1 MASYLVKKNTTGH
14 YEISRNKTSH
24 HQDGRRHENIHNCPI
39 IIPNQKVRMG
49 RRMREKSKMLLL
61 HTLLLIVVSLANW
74 VNALSLT
81 TRQGKPPNKL
91 FQRNLPN
98 KQFQNTFSLKASK
111 LEIEQ
116 PFAGVDDNTQDHFEI
131 KTDGNVTDFVVT
143 TNELVNT
150 KNGVQSQSKNGKQT
164 PLKNGK
170 QAPSTRSLWRRRH
183 ARSIAEG
190 IRRERSKTKKL
201 SSLLQKA
208 RQDTIDA
215 NRQFLRSVITGF
227 ISAVAEKSEGLSV
240 KVKTRKGTP
249 FWEKHIDSIEI
260 AFSRLDF
267 RPIRIGGIAKGKV
280 SKGIGAESNQQEI
293 LRPSNKKMSDALNTT
308 DVDCMIEAFQ
318 RIDADNSGTLDRDEI
333 AEALESLTYSNSDS
347 DLYAELASELVDL
360 YDANGDGVVDF
371 EEYKLMVEHMADLR
385 DNQQRINN
393 EAETKLADE
402 ESSKRRWLSFGK
414 SDRVNNDEEIEVL
427 TNSTLSYNDSV
438 INADSDIIDPMR
450 SSTGAIT
457 ITDLKLDL
465 RRLVFG
471 AVPGVKKITP
481 GGPLVLEP
489 FTANLKGS
497 FNDEDILQSFLVNK
511 GLRLLAARAIRRRVR
526 SLRDLTD
533 GALFLGRSWNM
544 ASVQAPVVEVP
555 QITQVEFDKRN
566 RLIVTGR
573 AKVRTSPDA
582 PEIEQAFK
590 LRTKLGTRKNG
601 QAIRLE
607 QPELALV
614 IECPKGWERNI
625 VSTCQKFNLTVPTK
639 PDPLYSFFPIY
650 SPFKLEEDDGFD
662 MGPDNRLKSLRIQ
675 DGALHFEMR
684 AVLRPGRF
692 LGSHYVAFTLP
703 MRTFLIT
710 LERVVGAIRTA
721 RKNKSEAKVAMKLAS
736 KSQEGSS
743 AVDTTDRVVS
753 REYGSRPDLSF
764 TDTTKEDNPIQ
775 PRPQKNFFS
784 RFIEGYQD
792 AEKEDEVQSERFTNA
807 ISEWFGRQGR
817 NTEND

>member
-1 MASYLVKKNTTGH
+1 MASCLANDKANGDYQISENKRSHEKNRSFD
-14 YEISRNKTSH
+14 ILIRNRKL
-24 HQDGRRHENIHNCPI
+24 
-39 IIPNQKVRMG
+39 RMEC
-49 RRMREKSKMLLL
+49 RIRPRLKMLLL
-61 HTLLLIVVSLANW
+61 HVLVLIVLCLANW

-81 TRQGKPPNKL
+81 SKHGKPLHKFFERNSPKVQIPNILK
-91 FQRNLPN
+91 
-98 KQFQNTFSLKASK
+98 LKASK
-111 LEIEQ
+111 LD
-116 PFAGVDDNTQDHFEI
+116 VDKIDHPITRVVGNIQDPNSI
-131 KTDGNVTDFVVT
+131 RVKICIDGNATDSVWTDEVVKA
-143 TNELVNT
+143 T
-150 KNGVQSQSKNGKQT
+150 KICKKDAMKNGKKD
-164 PLKNGK
+164 PSKNEE
-170 QAPSTRSLWRRRH
+170 APSTRSLWRRRH
-183 ARSIAEG
+183 ARSITEG

-215 NRQFLRSVITGF
+215 NRQFLRSAITGF

-240 KVKTRKGTP
+240 KVKSRKGTP

-267 RPIRIGGIAKGKV
+267 RPIRIGGIDTGKM
-280 SKGIGAESNQQEI
+280 SSGKNTGSSQEVI
-293 LRPSNKKMSDALNTT
+293 LPLNKKMSDALNTT
-308 DVDCMIEAFQ
+308 DVDCMIEAFR
-318 RIDADNSGTLDRDEI
+318 RIDSDNSGTLDRDEI
-333 AEALESLTYSNSDS
+333 AEALESVTYSNSDWN
-347 DLYAELASELVDL
+347 LLAELAAELVDL

-371 EEYKLMVEHMADLR
+371 DEYKLMVEHMADLR
-385 DNQQRINN
+385 DKQQKMI
-393 EAETKLADE
+393 EEETKTKPVDE
-402 ESSKRRWLSFGK
+402 ESRKRRWFSFGK
-414 SDRVNNDEEIEVL
+414 RKDGNNNKEIEAID
-427 TNSTLSYNDSV
+427 NSTHTCNSSA
-438 INADSDIIDPMR
+438 INADSDIIAPVR

-465 RRLVFG
+465 RRLFFG
-471 AVPGVKKITP
+471 GVPGIKKITP

-489 FTANLKGS
+489 FTANIKGS
-497 FNDEDILQSFLVNK
+497 FNDEDVLFSFLVNK

-526 SLRDLTD
+526 SLRDIID
-533 GALFLGRSWNM
+533 GAHFFGRSWNM

-555 QITQVEFDKRN
+555 QITEVEFDKRN

-625 VSTCQKFNLTVPTK
+625 VTTCRKFNLTVPTK

-650 SPFKLEEDDGFD
+650 SPFKLEDGDGFD
-662 MGPDNRLKSLRIQ
+662 MGPDNRLKSLEIR

-684 AVLRPGRF
+684 AILRPGRF

-721 RKNKSEAKVAMKLAS
+721 RKNKGEAKARAKLAL
-736 KSQEGSS
+736 KSQEGSGEVGTADKRAPGES
-743 AVDTTDRVVS
+743 
-753 REYGSRPDLSF
+753 GKPDLSF
-764 TDTTKEDNPIQ
+764 KDTTKENNFLQ

-792 AEKEDEVQSERFTNA
+792 AGKEDEVQSERITNA

-817 NTEND
+817 SNENE